1 MPRFQIELDD
11 ATVEGLALCAL
22 EDLRDVPRQAAWMLR
37 QAVRDAAGPG
47 GSHAAIGRD
56 GGGGAFRLLGS
67 TAGMKGERVVALT
80 TTDTFSQ
87 KSRSF
92 LVALDALCKHHGILL
107 SVSGDDALQ
116 LWDLDTDVGEPWWC
130 TGIVD
135 MTMPDVPED
144 IPR

>member
-1 MPRFQIELDD
+1 
-11 ATVEGLALCAL
+11 
-22 EDLRDVPRQAAWMLR
+22 
-37 QAVRDAAGPG
+37 
-47 GSHAAIGRD
+47 
-56 GGGGAFRLLGS
+56 
-67 TAGMKGERVVALT
+67 MKGERVVALT

-144 IPR
+144 IPLNQGSLDGRAPEAVTGATGSKRTRRTPMADPANFEQAANRLCAALCPCREACSGRMCLLAVF